1 MTLGDLEEGVD
12 MLYFNTIESFDI
24 LLWHIKQLIEGAE
37 NEPTIKPV
45 RLYRNIY
52 LMKTDEGEKD
62 VSAEFADS
70 VAKMIAV
77 LEAYCTSLKGKG
89 TDVAFTNKNVNLLKS
104 KFRQDYEDKK
114 FREDFIYNPEVLE
127 NFQKFLGK
135 YRKIFGLT
143 DFLKDPEGE
152 F

>member
-1 MTLGDLEEGVD
+1 MALGDLEEGVD
-12 MLYFNTIESFDI
+12 MLYFNTIESFEI
-24 LLWHIKQLIEGAE
+24 LPWHIKQLIEEAE

-52 LMKTDEGEKD
+52 LMKPDEEERD

-77 LEAYCTSLKGKG
+77 SEAYCIFLRGKG
-89 TDVAFTNKNVNLLKS
+89 TDVSFTNKSINLLKS
-104 KFRQDYEDKK
+104 KFRQDYEDKN

-127 NFQKFLGK
+127 NFQKFLDK

-143 DFLKDPEGE
+143 DF
-152 F
+152 